1 MRVKRGTTWPGGCEG
16 SEVMKQKPIDM
27 PRFLNEAEE
36 ADWWASRQGREYVK
50 QKSAGTLKKASDQ
63 KG

>member
-1 MRVKRGTTWPGGCEG
+1 
-16 SEVMKQKPIDM
+16 MKQKPIDM